1 MKPFNFIQKLTFFID
16 EIAPCK
22 IKRVKGNSKEW
33 FDSVV
38 SERINNRDKIFKKL
52 KRSRLPL
59 DQENYK
65 KARYE
70 VKKLIA
76 EKKRNYFE
84 TKLTENIG
92 KPKELWKTLKA
103 LGLPNKVSIATINAL
118 KDDKVVKYDPKSI
131 SKVFQT
137 FFTNMAKTLLQKL
150 PPPPNKYGI
159 DSVKTFYKN
168 LNITTKFQL
177 KPTTEDIVLKLLKNI
192 DISKATGVDNLPGR
206 FLEDGAVILAKSVT
220 EICNLSIKSK
230 NFPDTCKLAKLKPI
244 FKKGSRMDPFNYR
257 PISLLPLISKIFEE
271 IVHDQMIDYLAQDNI
286 LYKYQSGFRTKH
298 LTDLCLS

>member
-1 MKPFNFIQKLTFFID
+1 M
-16 EIAPCK
+16 
-22 IKRVKGNSKEW
+22 
-33 FDSVV
+33 
-38 SERINNRDKIFKKL
+38 
-52 KRSRLPL
+52 
-59 DQENYK
+59 
-65 KARYE
+65 
-70 VKKLIA
+70 A

-131 SKVFQT
+131 YKVFQM

-159 DSVKTFYKN
+159 DSVKKIYKN

-192 DISKATGVDNLPGR
+192 DISKAAGVDILPSR
-206 FLEDGAVILAKSVT
+206 FLQNGAVILAKPMSK
-220 EICNLSIKSK
+220 ICNLSIKSK
-230 NFPDTCKLAKLKPI
+230 NFPDPCKLAKLKPI
-244 FKKGSRMDPFNYR
+244 MDPSNYR
-257 PISLLPLISKIFEE
+257 PISLLPLISR
-271 IVHDQMIDYLAQDNI
+271 YLRK
-286 LYKYQSGFRTKH
+286 LCMTK
-298 LTDLCLS
+298 

>member
-1 MKPFNFIQKLTFFID
+1 MKFPNYENFININEAYSNFIQKLTSVID
-16 EIAPCK
+16 EIAPRK
-22 IKRVKGNSKEW
+22 TKRVKGNSKEW
-33 FDSVV
+33 FDSAV
-38 SERINNRDKIFKKL
+38 SEGKNNRDKLFKKF
-52 KRSRLPL
+52 KKSRLPL
-59 DQENYK
+59 DRENYK

-103 LGLPNKVSIATINAL
+103 LGLPCEVSIATINAL
-118 KDDKVVKYDPKSI
+118 KKDKVVQYDRKSI
-131 SKVFQT
+131 SKVFQR

-192 DISKATGVDNLPGR
+192 DISKAAGVNNLPGR
-206 FLEDGAVILAKSVT
+206 FLKHDAIILAKTIT

-230 NFPDTCKLAKLKPI
+230 IFFDPCKLAKLKPI
-244 FKKGSRMDPFNYR
+244 FKKG
-257 PISLLPLISKIFEE
+257 
-271 IVHDQMIDYLAQDNI
+271 
-286 LYKYQSGFRTKH
+286 
-298 LTDLCLS
+298 